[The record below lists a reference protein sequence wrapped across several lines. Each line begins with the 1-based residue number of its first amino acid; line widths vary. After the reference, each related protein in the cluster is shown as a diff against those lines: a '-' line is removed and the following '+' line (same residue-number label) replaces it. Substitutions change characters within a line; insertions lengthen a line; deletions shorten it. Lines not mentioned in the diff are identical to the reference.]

1 MDKKTKLGG
10 LSASVVLL
18 ALGLFLAIWP
28 NAAVTI
34 VVRAAAVAVMI
45 YGTLR
50 LISGLGNK
58 ERTLAQD
65 TQLIINGLII
75 LGGFIL
81 FWLPGVIKNLIPQ
94 ALALVILALGIIS
107 LLSVLNSRDNGDTRW
122 KAKLVLPVISII
134 GGLFILLNSDFV
146 ANTGIRIVG
155 IFLVYQGASQLFLDV
170 TKK

>member
-1 MDKKTKLGG
+1 MDKKSKLSG
-10 LSASVVLL
+10 LTAALILL

-34 VVRAAAVAVMI
+34 VVRAAAVAIMV
-45 YGTLR
+45 YGALR

-58 ERTLAQD
+58 ERSLSQNV
-65 TQLIINGLII
+65 QLGVAGGII

-81 FWLPGVIKNLIPQ
+81 FWMPGVIKNLIPQ

-107 LLSVLNSRDNGDTRW
+107 LLSVLNSKDNGDQRW
-122 KAKLVLPVISII
+122 KAKLVLPVISIL
-134 GGLFILLNSDFV
+134 GGLFILMNSDFIV
-146 ANTGIRIVG
+146 NTGIRIVG
-155 IFLVYQGASQLFLDV
+155 IFLAYQGCSQLFLDA